1 MKLSAP
7 KAIIWWIALILAVVS
22 VLTVLGIVPALKF
35 WGSQGF
41 CLMATSYVLLLLGT
55 LLKGL

>member
-7 KAIIWWIALILAVVS
+7 KAIVWWLALILAVVS
-22 VLTVLGIVPALKF
+22 ILTVLNIVPAF
-35 WGSQGF
+35 WASQSF
-41 CLMATSYVLLLLGT
+41 CLMATSYALLLLGT